1 VASFGRNNAKASP
14 PGNGRRAPVRSEP
27 GIAMLGATG
36 SGKSTFLGALQIA
49 LLKQH
54 REWRIWCRDPASRRA
69 LVEMNIALTSEG
81 RFPLTTM
88 GIDIFDWILSGKLDH
103 AGPGSDSGS
112 RTGPRTG
119 PRTGRAGRFN
129 RTPPDE
135 NVELA
140 LKLTDPTG
148 ELSRPDQAGLQPR
161 EQLVDHVAKSRG
173 ILYMFDPIREFNRG
187 DAYDKTYSLLMDLIA
202 AVAEDPDF
210 DGRLPHHVAVCVT
223 KLDDPR
229 VFKTAES
236 LGMLVWDEHDPLG
249 FPRVHDSDARD
260 LMHSLCKVSRNGT
273 GEVVP
278 QLLEQYFH
286 PDRISYFV
294 TSAVGFMLNKRT
306 RVFDIQDTENV
317 YRIESGESLV
327 RGPVNPINV
336 VEPMLW
342 LVRQLALNA

>member
-1 VASFGRNNAKASP
+1 VVSFGKKSRKDSGKRP
-14 PGNGRRAPVRSEP
+14 IYRSEP

-54 REWRIWCRDPASRRA
+54 GDWRVWCRDPASRRA
-69 LVEMNIALTSEG
+69 LVEMNTALTSEG
-81 RFPLTTM
+81 KFPLTTM
-88 GIDIFDWILSGKLDH
+88 GIDIFDWILSGKME
-103 AGPGSDSGS
+103 
-112 RTGPRTG
+112 
-119 PRTGRAGRFN
+119 RAERSGRFSN
-129 RTPPDE
+129 RSLEE
-135 NVELA
+135 NVELS

-161 EQLVDHVAKSRG
+161 EQLVEHVAKSRG

-223 KLDDPR
+223 KLDEPR

-249 FPRVHDSDARD
+249 FPRVHDSDARA
-260 LMHSLCKVSRNGT
+260 LMHSLCKVSRNGS

-278 QLLEQYFH
+278 QLLEQYFR
-286 PDRISYFV
+286 PERISYFV
-294 TSAVGFMLNKRT
+294 TSAVGFMINKRT
-306 RVFDIQDTENV
+306 RMFDVQDTENV

-336 VEPMLW
+336 VEPILW
-342 LVRQLALNA
+342 LVRHTALNA

>member
-1 VASFGRNNAKASP
+1 MASLGKSNSKGSGKRII
-14 PGNGRRAPVRSEP
+14 RDEP

-49 LLKQH
+49 LLKQEK
-54 REWRIWCRDPASRRA
+54 EWRIWCRDPASRRA
-69 LVEMNIALTSEG
+69 LVEMNTALTSEG
-81 RFPLTTM
+81 RFPLPTT
-88 GIDIFDWILSGKLDH
+88 GIDTFDWVLGGNR
-103 AGPGSDSGS
+103 ARTERNGRFGS
-112 RTGPRTG
+112 RS
-119 PRTGRAGRFN
+119 
-129 RTPPDE
+129 
-135 NVELA
+135 VEESLELT

-148 ELSRPDQAGLQPR
+148 ELARPDQAGLQPR

-173 ILYMFDPIREFNRG
+173 ILYMFDPIREFSRG

-202 AVAEDPDF
+202 AVADDADF

-223 KLDDPR
+223 KFDEPR

-236 LGMLVWDEHDPLG
+236 LRMLVWDEHDPLG
-249 FPRVHDSDARD
+249 FPRVHGSDARA
-260 LMHSLCKVSRNGT
+260 LMHSLCKVSKNGT

-286 PDRISYFV
+286 ADRISYFV
-294 TSAVGFMLNKRT
+294 TSAVGFMVNKRT
-306 RVFDIQDTENV
+306 RVFDVQDTENV

-336 VEPMLW
+336 VEPILW
-342 LVRQLALNA
+342 LVEQMALNA

>member
-1 VASFGRNNAKASP
+1 VASFGKSGASGKTSASGKTGASGSGSRP
-14 PGNGRRAPVRSEP
+14 TYHGEP
-27 GIAMLGATG
+27 AIAMLGATG

-69 LVEMNIALTSEG
+69 LVDMNTALTSEG

-88 GIDIFDWILSGKLDH
+88 GIDIFDWILSGKVE
-103 AGPGSDSGS
+103 
-112 RTGPRTG
+112 RTERS
-119 PRTGRAGRFN
+119 GRFN
-129 RTPPDE
+129 SRSFEE
-135 NVELA
+135 NVELT

-161 EQLVDHVAKSRG
+161 EQLVEQVAKSRG

-187 DAYDKTYSLLMDLIA
+187 DAYDKTYSLLMDLVA
-202 AVAEDPDF
+202 AVADAPDF

-236 LGMLVWDEHDPLG
+236 LDMLVWDEHDPLG
-249 FPRVHDSDARD
+249 FPRVHDSDART
-260 LMHSLCKVSRNGT
+260 LMHSLCKVSRNGM

-306 RVFDIQDTENV
+306 RVFDAQDTENV

-327 RGPVNPINV
+327 RGPVNPVNV
-336 VEPMLW
+336 VEPILW
-342 LVRQLALNA
+342 LVRHIALNS

>member
-1 VASFGRNNAKASP
+1 VASLGKSSASAQASP
-14 PGNGRRAPVRSEP
+14 NGSSDGDGRRRTYHSEP

-69 LVEMNIALTSEG
+69 LVDMNTALTSEG

-88 GIDIFDWILSGKLDH
+88 GIDIFDWILSGKVE
-103 AGPGSDSGS
+103 
-112 RTGPRTG
+112 RTERS
-119 PRTGRAGRFN
+119 GRFSS
-129 RTPPDE
+129 RSFEE
-135 NVELA
+135 NVELT

-173 ILYMFDPIREFNRG
+173 ILYMFDPIREYNRG
-187 DAYDKTYSLLMDLIA
+187 DAYDKTYSLLMDLVA
-202 AVAEDPDF
+202 AVAGEPDF

-223 KLDDPR
+223 KFDDPR

-236 LGMLVWDEHDPLG
+236 LRMLVWDEHDPLG
-249 FPRVHDSDARD
+249 FPRVHDSDARA
-260 LMHSLCKVSRNGT
+260 LMHSLCQVSRNGT
-273 GEVVP
+273 GEVIP
-278 QLLEQYFH
+278 RLLEQYFH
-286 PDRISYFV
+286 QDRISYFV

-306 RVFDIQDTENV
+306 RAFDIQDTENV

-336 VEPMLW
+336 VEPILW
-342 LVRQLALNA
+342 LVRQIALNG

>member
-1 VASFGRNNAKASP
+1 
-14 PGNGRRAPVRSEP
+14 
-27 GIAMLGATG
+27 
-36 SGKSTFLGALQIA
+36 
-49 LLKQH
+49 
-54 REWRIWCRDPASRRA
+54 
-69 LVEMNIALTSEG
+69 MNTALTSEG
-81 RFPLTTM
+81 KFPLTTM
-88 GIDIFDWILSGKLDH
+88 GIDIFDWILSGKVE
-103 AGPGSDSGS
+103 
-112 RTGPRTG
+112 
-119 PRTGRAGRFN
+119 RAERSGRFSN
-129 RTPPDE
+129 RSLEE
-135 NVELA
+135 NVELS

-161 EQLVDHVAKSRG
+161 EQLVEHVAKSRG

-202 AVAEDPDF
+202 AVAEEPDF

-223 KLDDPR
+223 KLDEPR

-249 FPRVHDSDARD
+249 FPRVHDSDART

-286 PDRISYFV
+286 PERISYFV
-294 TSAVGFMLNKRT
+294 TSAVGFMINKRT
-306 RVFDIQDTENV
+306 RMFDVQDTENV

-336 VEPMLW
+336 VEPILW
-342 LVRQLALNA
+342 LVRHTALNA

>member
-1 VASFGRNNAKASP
+1 
-14 PGNGRRAPVRSEP
+14 
-27 GIAMLGATG
+27 M
-36 SGKSTFLGALQIA
+36 
-49 LLKQH
+49 
-54 REWRIWCRDPASRRA
+54 
-69 LVEMNIALTSEG
+69 
-81 RFPLTTM
+81 
-88 GIDIFDWILSGKLDH
+88 
-103 AGPGSDSGS
+103 
-112 RTGPRTG
+112 
-119 PRTGRAGRFN
+119 
-129 RTPPDE
+129 
-135 NVELA
+135 ELA

-148 ELSRPDQAGLQPR
+148 ELSRPDQVGLQPR

-223 KLDDPR
+223 KFDDPR

-306 RVFDIQDTENV
+306 RVFDVQDTENV

-342 LVRQLALNA
+342 LVRQMALNA

>member
-1 VASFGRNNAKASP
+1 MASFGRNNARTDGREAGRASTFR
-14 PGNGRRAPVRSEP
+14 GEP

-54 REWRIWCRDPASRRA
+54 RDWRVWCRDPASRRA
-69 LVEMNIALTSEG
+69 LVEMNTALTSEG

-88 GIDIFDWILSGKLDH
+88 GIDIFDWILSGKVE
-103 AGPGSDSGS
+103 
-112 RTGPRTG
+112 RTGHR
-119 PRTGRAGRFN
+119 RSSRSYE
-129 RTPPDE
+129 E

-148 ELSRPDQAGLQPR
+148 ELSRPDQVGLQPR

-223 KLDDPR
+223 KFDDPR

-249 FPRVHDSDARD
+249 FPRVHESDARD
-260 LMHSLCKVSRNGT
+260 LMHSLCKVSRNGM

-306 RVFDIQDTENV
+306 RVFDGQDTENV

-336 VEPMLW
+336 VEPILW
-342 LVRQLALNA
+342 LVRQMTLNA

>member
-14 PGNGRRAPVRSEP
+14 PGNGRRATVRSEP

-88 GIDIFDWILSGKLDH
+88 GIDIFDWILSGKLE
-103 AGPGSDSGS
+103 DSGS
-112 RTGPRTG
+112 AS
-119 PRTGRAGRFN
+119 GRAGRFK
-129 RTPPDE
+129 RSSPEE

-223 KLDDPR
+223 KFDDPR
-229 VFKTAES
+229 VFKTADS

-306 RVFDIQDTENV
+306 RVFDVQDTENV

-342 LVRQLALNA
+342 LVRQMALNA

>member
-1 VASFGRNNAKASP
+1 VASFGKKSEKASSKGSGKRP
-14 PGNGRRAPVRSEP
+14 TYRSEP

-54 REWRIWCRDPASRRA
+54 GDWRVWCRDPASRRA
-69 LVEMNIALTSEG
+69 LVEMNTALTSEG
-81 RFPLTTM
+81 RFPLTTI
-88 GIDIFDWILSGKLDH
+88 GIDIFDWILSGTIER
-103 AGPGSDSGS
+103 SERS
-112 RTGPRTG
+112 
-119 PRTGRAGRFN
+119 GRFGN
-129 RTPPDE
+129 RSYAE

-161 EQLVDHVAKSRG
+161 EELVEHVANSRG
-173 ILYMFDPIREFNRG
+173 ILYMFDPIREFSRG

-202 AVAEDPDF
+202 AVADDPDF

-223 KLDDPR
+223 KLDEPR

-236 LGMLVWDEHDPLG
+236 LGMLVWDEHHPLG
-249 FPRVHDSDARD
+249 FPRVHESDARD

-294 TSAVGFMLNKRT
+294 TSAVGFMLNQRT
-306 RVFDIQDTENV
+306 RVFDVQDTENV

-336 VEPMLW
+336 VEPILW
-342 LVRQLALNA
+342 LVRQMALSA

>member
-1 VASFGRNNAKASP
+1 MASFGKKSGKDGGKRP
-14 PGNGRRAPVRSEP
+14 IYRSEP

-54 REWRIWCRDPASRRA
+54 GDWRIWCRDPASRRA
-69 LVEMNIALTSEG
+69 LVEMNTALTSEG

-88 GIDIFDWILSGKLDH
+88 GIDIFDWILSGKME
-103 AGPGSDSGS
+103 
-112 RTGPRTG
+112 
-119 PRTGRAGRFN
+119 RAERSGRFGN
-129 RTPPDE
+129 RSLEE
-135 NVELA
+135 NVELS

-161 EQLVDHVAKSRG
+161 EQLVEHVAKSRG

-187 DAYDKTYSLLMDLIA
+187 DAYDKTYSLLMDLVA
-202 AVAEDPDF
+202 AVAEGPDF

-223 KLDDPR
+223 KLDEPR

-249 FPRVHDSDARD
+249 FPRVHDSDART

-286 PDRISYFV
+286 PERISYFV
-294 TSAVGFMLNKRT
+294 TSAVGFMINKRT
-306 RVFDIQDTENV
+306 RMFDVQDTENV

-327 RGPVNPINV
+327 RGPVNPVNV
-336 VEPMLW
+336 VEPILW
-342 LVRQLALNA
+342 LIRHTARSA

>member
-1 VASFGRNNAKASP
+1 MAVIGSKNV
-14 PGNGRRAPVRSEP
+14 NGSKTAGGSKTGATDGVPRTHRSEP

-49 LLKQH
+49 LLKQA
-54 REWRIWCRDPASRRA
+54 REWRVWCRDPASRRA
-69 LVEMNIALTSEG
+69 LVEMNTALTSEG
-81 RFPLTTM
+81 KFPLPTY
-88 GIDIFDWILSGKLDH
+88 GIDTFDWILGGKVERTERSGRF
-103 AGPGSDSGS
+103 GS
-112 RTGPRTG
+112 RT
-119 PRTGRAGRFN
+119 F
-129 RTPPDE
+129 E
-135 NVELA
+135 ESVEIT
-140 LKLTDPTG
+140 LKLTDSTG
-148 ELSRPDQAGLQPR
+148 DLLRPDQIGLQLR
-161 EQLVDHVAKSRG
+161 DQLVDHVAKSRG

-202 AVAEDPDF
+202 AVADEPGF

-223 KLDDPR
+223 KLDEPR

-236 LGMLVWDEHDPLG
+236 LRMLMWDEHDPLG
-249 FPRVHDSDARD
+249 FPRVHGSDARA

-286 PDRISYFV
+286 ADRISYFV
-294 TSAVGFMLNKRT
+294 TSAVGFMVNKRT
-306 RVFDIQDTENV
+306 RMFDVQDTENV

-342 LVRQLALNA
+342 LISQMALDA